1 MDPQLTEHLIRRRLI
16 LENHS
21 ESSVKDEK
29 YINNSNNNFEVSPT
43 SVKPGIIPSSDLKNN
58 FLEKIKRF
66 ESFND
71 NRNIKTAHQN
81 IVIYQDKFQ
90 NEIAVANKLN
100 KIKEPISKISPLF
113 VTNKLQ
119 FDNNSNDLFNDR
131 NKKKINFHEKIK
143 QFELSFV
150 PENTNLRVVNTTNE
164 KKHQQQT
171 TTELTKQ
178 LKTKFSSKSDYNNW
192 ELDKTWVYY
201 KDGTN
206 LNNTKN
212 QLKSKPLKKK
222 KKR

>member
-21 ESSVKDEK
+21 QSSVKNEK
-29 YINNSNNNFEVSPT
+29 NRNNNNNFEVSST
-43 SVKPGIIPSSDLKNN
+43 SVEQGVIPSSDIKNN

-81 IVIYQDKFQ
+81 IVIYQDKLQ
-90 NEIAVANKLN
+90 NEITIANKLN
-100 KIKEPISKISPLF
+100 QIKEPILKKSPILNA
-113 VTNKLQ
+113 NKLQ
-119 FDNNSNDLFNDR
+119 FDNNSNDLLNDQ
-131 NKKKINFHEKIK
+131 NQKKINFHEKIK

-150 PENTNLRVVNTTNE
+150 LENKNLRVVNTTNE

-192 ELDKTWVYY
+192 ELDKTWVFY